1 MNALKKSL
9 DVFKLQTEHVSL
21 AHLQLAQSMRGEVK
35 KLEEFREKQKEM
47 KKKMEQ
53 NMDAFHKLKSSQ
65 FKKTMEVHKRCL
77 NVKGKR
83 LVITSTAAPRSKVI
97 SLIS

>member
-1 MNALKKSL
+1 M
-9 DVFKLQTEHVSL
+9 DV
-21 AHLQLAQSMRGEVK
+21 
-35 KLEEFREKQKEM
+35 
-47 KKKMEQ
+47 
-53 NMDAFHKLKSSQ
+53 FHKLKSSQ

-83 LVITSTAAPRSKVI
+83 LAVITSTAAPRSKVI